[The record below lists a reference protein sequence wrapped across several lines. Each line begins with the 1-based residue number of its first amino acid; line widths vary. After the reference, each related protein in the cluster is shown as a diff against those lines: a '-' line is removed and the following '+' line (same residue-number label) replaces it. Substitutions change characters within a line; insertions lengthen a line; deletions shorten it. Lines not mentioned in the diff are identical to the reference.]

1 MRKTR
6 KALLAVACAAVLV
19 AGSVAATLAY
29 LTDKDEVRNTFTVGN
44 VAIKLDE
51 AKTSDNGDGSLVYV
65 EKEGSDE
72 NELAAR
78 VKSNTY
84 KLIPGHKYT
93 KDPTLTV
100 LSGSEESYVRLMVT
114 VTFDGEL
121 PDGYRQLDL
130 DDIFTGFTAPGAA
143 GEGSPGWVKSS
154 GPSFSSKTKS
164 VNGSEVSYT
173 VVTYEYRYSD
183 TVRGE
188 VSGAAADNKLPA
200 LFTGFT
206 VPSDWTNEDLQA
218 IGGFDIDVQ
227 GQAIQADGFSTA
239 DAAWAAF
246 GTQVTGATLPPSGGG
261 QAGGSS
267 GEGE

>member
-29 LTDKDEVRNTFTVGN
+29 LTSTDEVKNTFTVGN
-44 VAIKLDE
+44 VKIALDE
-51 AKTSDNGDGSLVYV
+51 AKVNADGKPVKV
-65 EKEGSDE
+65 ADDGTETVVTD
-72 NELAAR
+72 LATAKR
-78 VKSNTY
+78 VGSNTY

-114 VTFDGEL
+114 VTFDGVLTSERVSGL
-121 PDGYRQLDL
+121 RA
-130 DDIFTGFTAPGAA
+130 IFTGWGSGWTLEGEPCVTTV
-143 GEGSPGWVKSS
+143 GEGDE
-154 GPSFSSKTKS
+154 TH
-164 VNGSEVSYT
+164 T
-173 VVTYEYRYSD
+173 VVTYEYRYST
-183 TVRGE
+183 TVKGE
-188 VSGAAADNKLPA
+188 VGGTAADNKLPA

-206 VPSDWTNEDLQA
+206 VPSNWTNEDLQA

-227 GQAIQADGFSTA
+227 GQAIQADGFNTA

-246 GTQVTGATLPPSGGG
+246 GTQATGATLPPSGGG
-261 QAGGSS
+261 QAG
-267 GEGE
+267 E